1 MYAQRKKLP
10 PSMKFYVSLLFK
22 KQKVRNMDINDSD
35 EIQLWNKLKYELEE
49 NGPQFYKDF
58 FKQLQKIKKN

>member
-1 MYAQRKKLP
+1 
-10 PSMKFYVSLLFK
+10 MKFYVSLLFK